1 MITVKKMDL
10 SLPWHL
16 FWLEKLRTIK
26 QSNTHTESG
35 CVTFPRKL
43 RNVNLFTYCR
53 PRNLA
58 GGGGGVKAEL
68 SGKVGASEE

>member
-26 QSNTHTESG
+26 QSNTHTESV
-35 CVTFPRKL
+35 CVAFPRKL

-53 PRNLA
+53 PRNLP
-58 GGGGGVKAEL
+58 GGGGCLKAEL
-68 SGKVGASEE
+68 PGKVGGSEK